1 MGRGASGYASVSAQ
15 AVEANMPITSY
26 RDLEVYQRAMTAL
39 VEVHTLA
46 LAFPD
51 YERFAL
57 TDQLRR
63 SSKSIPANIAEGYG
77 RRRSTREFKHY
88 LTLALGSANETI
100 THLEI
105 ARALAYGDVTKA
117 AALIEAYTVICKMLY
132 RLIEA
137 WHSQPATKPNPQ
149 P

>member
-1 MGRGASGYASVSAQ
+1 
-15 AVEANMPITSY
+15 MPIASY
-26 RDLEVYQRAMTAL
+26 RDLEVYQRSMTAL
-39 VEVHTLA
+39 IQVHTLA

-77 RRRSTREFKHY
+77 RRKSAREFKHF
-88 LTLALGSANETI
+88 LTLALGSANETLV
-100 THLEI
+100 HLEI
-105 ARALAYGDVTKA
+105 AHALAYGDPAAA
-117 AALIEAYTVICKMLY
+117 AALMDAYTVICKMLY

-137 WHSQPATKPNPQ
+137 WHSQPMPKPTP
-149 P
+149 